1 MLATI
6 EQGGKSLNELMNY
19 IQKMIIY
26 TIFMSI
32 VLQII
37 PKKQYEKYIKFYM
50 GILLLLL
57 LFIPMFEL
65 LGTDKK
71 MKQLYQSYEN
81 QWVNNENI
89 EENKKIIYKQYEES
103 IGEEL
108 KEVLEKKGYKIQK
121 VKAEVKQE
129 NYGELEQVTV
139 ILKGENGTTIEAVA
153 PIEIGKKEEQSKPM
167 IKEDQELKELVQTIC
182 QQEEMNVIIQSDKR
196 E

>member
-1 MLATI
+1 MAYGIRRGRML
-6 EQGGKSLNELMNY
+6 LNELMSY

-32 VLQII
+32 ILQII

-50 GILLLLL
+50 GLLLLLL
-57 LFIPMFEL
+57 LFVPMFKL

-71 MKQLYQSYEN
+71 MEQLYQSYEN
-81 QWVNNENI
+81 QWVNNEDI

-103 IGEEL
+103 IGKEL
-108 KEVLEKKGYKIQK
+108 KEVLEKKGYEIQL
-121 VKAEVKQE
+121 VKAKVKQE

-139 ILKGENGTTIEAVA
+139 VLKGKSENTIEAVA
-153 PIEIGKKEEQSKPM
+153 PIEIGKKEEKVDKM
-167 IKEDQELKELVQTIC
+167 TKEHKELKELIQTIC
-182 QQEEMNVIIQSDKR
+182 QQEEMKVIVQSDRK